1 MKKALK
7 FRADIEVWQRQN
19 CIKLKVLGQLGVH
32 LKEIKSYRTKLN
44 FVQITKI
51 RPKQHRF
58 EEKKKKEQ
66 TKQQLFINFFFLPK
80 KVVGIATFQGD
91 LMLRLFIQFNKTYT
105 TMMP

>member
-7 FRADIEVWQRQN
+7 FKADIEIWQRQN

-58 EEKKKKEQ
+58 EDKKKKRTDQ
-66 TKQQLFINFFFLPK
+66 TTIVHQLF
-80 KVVGIATFQGD
+80 
-91 LMLRLFIQFNKTYT
+91 LFTQKSCWDSYFSGGFNASSLHSI
-105 TMMP
+105 

>member
-7 FRADIEVWQRQN
+7 FKADIEIWQRQN

-51 RPKQHRF
+51 RQSNIVLKI
-58 EEKKKKEQ
+58 KKKKTDQ
-66 TKQQLFINFFFLPK
+66 TTIVHQLF
-80 KVVGIATFQGD
+80 
-91 LMLRLFIQFNKTYT
+91 LFTQKSCWDSYFSGGFNASSLHSI
-105 TMMP
+105 

>member
-7 FRADIEVWQRQN
+7 FRVDIEVWQRQN
-19 CIKLKVLGQLGVH
+19 CIKLKVSGQLGVH

-51 RPKQHRF
+51 RPKQRRF
-58 EEKKKKEQ
+58 EDKIKEQ
-66 TKQQLFINFFFLPK
+66 TKQLLFINLFFLPK
-80 KVVGIATFQGD
+80 KVVGITTFQGD

>member
-44 FVQITKI
+44 FFQITKI

-58 EEKKKKEQ
+58 EDKKKKNRPNNNCSS
-66 TKQQLFINFFFLPK
+66 TFSFYPK
-80 KVVGIATFQGD
+80 KLLG
-91 LMLRLFIQFNKTYT
+91 
-105 TMMP
+105 